1 MLYFTLALSHIKKDL
16 YIKNG
21 TVERIVRPSVAPA
34 AHFLSIATKLFPV
47 LDLVLPCD
55 CSDSRHHTH
64 PHSWPQGRGW
74 QGAFEVCSEGKAPAS
89 PSTT

>member
-1 MLYFTLALSHIKKDL
+1 MWACFNELVCSDRGGIQTLYFTLALSHIKKDL

-34 AHFLSIATKLFPV
+34 AHCMSIATKLFPV

-55 CSDSRHHTH
+55 CCDLGILHTPTVGH
-64 PHSWPQGRGW
+64 R
-74 QGAFEVCSEGKAPAS
+74 SEG
-89 PSTT
+89 